1 MPYYIT
7 KTGLDAFDAA
17 RAWGLAVV
25 LNVLTEDEVEIRDV
39 EWAFVVDSAVP
50 LPNNLAI
57 ANNLAWRTLTFEQNW
72 QRVFVTQKGDW
83 LNKRD
88 EALSVIADQLTTLLA
103 KYLFSESGDLKRG
116 LKCILQNPANTV
128 VFGKGESLPGGL
140 DPTGFKGLRHNTRA
154 QYREGQLNVPEDHWA
169 LACLGMVTCGTYRYA
184 REAGQSSW
192 LVLLPI
198 PQEIHFSYFRDVQ
211 TLFRLPGLMYHG
223 VQNAAAHY
231 AVQLAERLRR
241 RAAAQGS
248 LQDRYSAILYF
259 KLFGAGQQMKPAQ
272 GNQLRLE
279 PLMEAIAR
287 DPHGTQPM
295 LEWLDYC
302 FCLGATKGAE
312 DLALAA
318 TELVMR
324 WDLEAYD
331 RLVRVA
337 VRILGREQ
345 VRKKN
350 PRDFDSFLRRTRTE
364 AIQQAMEVM
373 SHAVV

>member
-25 LNVLTEDEVEIRDV
+25 LNVLTEDEVTICDD
-39 EWAFVVDSAVP
+39 EWAFIVEPVASSPSTPVIKND
-50 LPNNLAI
+50 
-57 ANNLAWRTLTFEQNW
+57 LAWRTLTFERGW
-72 QRVFVTQKGDW
+72 QRVFITQKDRW
-83 LNKRD
+83 ISERDSAKR
-88 EALSVIADQLTTLLA
+88 VIENQLTTLLNN
-103 KYLFSESGDLKRG
+103 
-116 LKCILQNPANTV
+116 LQGPANTV
-128 VFGKGESLPGGL
+128 VFGTGKSLPGGL
-140 DPTGFKGLRHNTRA
+140 DPTGFKGLRHTTRV
-154 QYREGQLNVPEDHWA
+154 QYREDQLNVSEDHWA
-169 LACLGMVTCGTYRYA
+169 LACLGMATCGTYRYA
-184 REAGQSSW
+184 KEAGQSNW

-198 PQEIHFSYFRDVQ
+198 SQKTRFSYFRDVQ

-248 LQDRYSAILYF
+248 LQDHYSAILYF
-259 KLFGAGQQMKPAQ
+259 RLFGAGQQMKPAQ

-279 PLMEAIAR
+279 PLMDAIAR

-295 LEWLDYC
+295 LEWMDYC
-302 FCLGATKGAE
+302 FRLGATKGAE

-331 RLVRVA
+331 QLVRIA
-337 VRILGREQ
+337 VRILGQEQ
-345 VRKKN
+345 VRRKN

>member
-1 MPYYIT
+1 
-7 KTGLDAFDAA
+7 LDVFDAA

-25 LNVLTEDEVEIRDV
+25 LNVLTEDEVGIRDA

-50 LPNNLAI
+50 LPDDLAI
-57 ANNLAWRTLTFEQNW
+57 ANNLAWRTLTSEQNW
-72 QRVFVTQKGDW
+72 QRVFITQRGSW
-83 LNKRD
+83 LNKRNK
-88 EALSVIADQLTTLLA
+88 ALSVIADQLTTLLA
-103 KYLFSESGDLKRG
+103 NLR
-116 LKCILQNPANTV
+116 NPANTV
-128 VFGKGESLPGGL
+128 VFGEGESLPGGL

-184 REAGQSSW
+184 REAGQSNW

-198 PQEIHFSYFRDVQ
+198 PQETHFSYFRDVQ

-231 AVQLAERLRR
+231 AVQLAERVRR

-279 PLMEAIAR
+279 PLMDAIAR

-302 FCLGATKGAE
+302 FRLGSTRGAE
-312 DLALAA
+312 DLALAT

-324 WDLEAYD
+324 WDLGAYD

>member
-25 LNVLTEDEVEIRDV
+25 LNMLTEDEVAIRND
-39 EWAFVVDSAVP
+39 EWAFVIEPAAP
-50 LPNNLAI
+50 LPSSPAI
-57 ANNLAWRTLTFEQNW
+57 ASNLAWRTLTFESGW
-72 QRVFVTQKGDW
+72 QGVFITLRGG
-83 LNKRD
+83 LSNRRD
-88 EALSVIADQLTTLLA
+88 RAKSIIEAQLTNLL
-103 KYLFSESGDLKRG
+103 SS
-116 LKCILQNPANTV
+116 LQNPDAV
-128 VFGKGESLPGGL
+128 GFGTGESLPGGL
-140 DPTGFKGLRHNTRA
+140 DPTGFKGLRHTTRA
-154 QYREGQLNVPEDHWA
+154 QYKEGQLNVPEDHWA
-169 LACLGMVTCGTYRYA
+169 LACLGMATCGTYRDA
-184 REAGQSSW
+184 REAGQSNY
-192 LVLLPI
+192 LVLLPL
-198 PQEIHFSYFRDVQ
+198 PQKTRFSYFRDVQ
-211 TLFRLPGLMYHG
+211 DLFHLPRLKYHG

-248 LQDRYSAILYF
+248 LQDRYSAVLYF
-259 KLFGAGQQMKPAQ
+259 RLFGAGQQMKPAQ

-279 PLMEAIAR
+279 PLMDAIAH

-302 FCLGATKGAE
+302 FRLGSTKGAE

-324 WDLEAYD
+324 WDLGAYD

-337 VRILGREQ
+337 VRILGQEQ
-345 VRKKN
+345 VRRKN
-350 PRDFDSFLRRTRTE
+350 PRDFTSFLWRTRTE

>member
-7 KTGLDAFDAA
+7 KTGLDAFDTA

-25 LNVLTEDEVEIRDV
+25 LNVITGNEVKIADGDWGYIIVPASSISGAVSLSGNPAWGAIFGED
-39 EWAFVVDSAVP
+39 
-50 LPNNLAI
+50 
-57 ANNLAWRTLTFEQNW
+57 NW
-72 QRVFVTQKGDW
+72 QKIFVTAKSGW
-83 LNKRD
+83 STKRNNVRNRL
-88 EALSVIADQLTTLLA
+88 ENNINTLLA
-103 KYLFSESGDLKRG
+103 N
-116 LKCILQNPANTV
+116 LQNLNTV
-128 VFGKGESLPGGL
+128 KFGTGESLPGGL
-140 DPTGFKGLRHNTRA
+140 DPTGFKGLRHTTRA
-154 QYREGQLNVPEDHWA
+154 QYKEGQLNVPEDHWA
-169 LACLGMVTCGTYRYA
+169 LACLGMATCGTYRYA
-184 REAGQSSW
+184 KEAGQSNC
-192 LVLLPI
+192 LVLLPV
-198 PQEIHFSYFRDVQ
+198 PQEAQFSYFRNVQ
-211 TLFRLPGLMYHG
+211 DLFRLPGLKYHG

-248 LQDRYSAILYF
+248 LQDRYSAVLYF
-259 KLFGAGQQMKPAQ
+259 RLFGAGQQMKPAQ

-279 PLMEAIAR
+279 TLMDAIAR

-302 FCLGATKGAE
+302 FRLGATKGAE

-331 RLVRVA
+331 RLVRLA

-345 VRKKN
+345 VQRRN
-350 PRDFDSFLRRTRTE
+350 PRDFASFLRRTQTE
-364 AIQQAMEVM
+364 AIQQTMEVM
-373 SHAVV
+373 PHAVV

>member
-1 MPYYIT
+1 
-7 KTGLDAFDAA
+7 LDVFDAA
-17 RAWGLAVV
+17 RTWGLAVV
-25 LNVLTEDEVEIRDV
+25 LNVLTEDEVEIRDI

-57 ANNLAWRTLTFEQNW
+57 ANNAWRTLTSEQNW
-72 QRVFVTQKGDW
+72 QRVFITQKGNW
-83 LNKRD
+83 HNKRD
-88 EALSVIADQLTTLLA
+88 KALSVIADQLTTLLA
-103 KYLFSESGDLKRG
+103 N
-116 LKCILQNPANTV
+116 LQNPANTV

-184 REAGQSSW
+184 REAGQSNW

-198 PQEIHFSYFRDVQ
+198 PQETHFSYFRDVQ

-231 AVQLAERLRR
+231 AVQLAERVRR

-279 PLMEAIAR
+279 PLMDAIAR

-302 FCLGATKGAE
+302 FRLGSTKGAE
-312 DLALAA
+312 DLALAT

-324 WDLEAYD
+324 WDLGAYD

>member
-7 KTGLDAFDAA
+7 KTGLDVFDAA

-25 LNVLTEDEVEIRDV
+25 LNVLTEDEVGIRDA

-50 LPNNLAI
+50 LPDDLAI
-57 ANNLAWRTLTFEQNW
+57 ANNLAWRTLTFEENW
-72 QRVFVTQKGDW
+72 QRVFITQKGNW
-83 LNKRD
+83 NNRRD
-88 EALSVIADQLTTLLA
+88 KALSVIADQLTTLLA
-103 KYLFSESGDLKRG
+103 N
-116 LKCILQNPANTV
+116 LQNPANTV
-128 VFGKGESLPGGL
+128 VFGEGESLPGGL

-184 REAGQSSW
+184 REAGQSNW

-198 PQEIHFSYFRDVQ
+198 PQETHFSYFRDVQ

-231 AVQLAERLRR
+231 AVQLAERVRR

-279 PLMEAIAR
+279 PLMDAIAR

-302 FCLGATKGAE
+302 FRLGSTKGAE
-312 DLALAA
+312 DLALAT

-324 WDLEAYD
+324 WDLGAYD

>member
-25 LNVLTEDEVEIRDV
+25 LNVFTEDEVTICDD
-39 EWAFVVDSAVP
+39 EWAFVVEPVASSPSTSVIKND
-50 LPNNLAI
+50 
-57 ANNLAWRTLTFEQNW
+57 LAWRTLRFEQGW
-72 QRVFVTQKGDW
+72 QRVFITQRGGW
-83 LNKRD
+83 VSKRD
-88 EALSVIADQLTTLLA
+88 GAKSVIENQLTTLLNN
-103 KYLFSESGDLKRG
+103 
-116 LKCILQNPANTV
+116 LQDPANRV
-128 VFGKGESLPGGL
+128 VFRRGESLPGGL
-140 DPTGFKGLRHNTRA
+140 DPTGFKGLRHTTRA
-154 QYREGQLNVPEDHWA
+154 QYREEQLNVPEDHWA
-169 LACLGMVTCGTYRYA
+169 LACLGMATCGTYRYA
-184 REAGQSSW
+184 KEVGQSNW

-198 PQEIHFSYFRDVQ
+198 PQETHFSYFRDVQ

-231 AVQLAERLRR
+231 AVQLGEHLRR

-248 LQDRYSAILYF
+248 LQDRYSAVFYF
-259 KLFGAGQQMKPAQ
+259 RIMKPDKPTANWKPAQ

-279 PLMEAIAR
+279 PLMDAIAR
-287 DPHGTQPM
+287 DPHGTQSM

-302 FCLGATKGAE
+302 FRLGATKGAE

-337 VRILGREQ
+337 VRILGQEQ

-350 PRDFDSFLRRTRTE
+350 PRDFDSFLRGTRTE

>member
-7 KTGLDAFDAA
+7 KTGLDVFDAA

-25 LNVLTEDEVEIRDV
+25 LNVLTEDEAEIRDA

-50 LPNNLAI
+50 LPDNLAI
-57 ANNLAWRTLTFEQNW
+57 ANNLAWRILTFEQNW
-72 QRVFVTQKGDW
+72 QRVFVTRKGNW

-88 EALSVIADQLTTLLA
+88 KALSVIADQLTTLLA
-103 KYLFSESGDLKRG
+103 N
-116 LKCILQNPANTV
+116 LQNPANTV
-128 VFGKGESLPGGL
+128 VFGEGESLPGGL
-140 DPTGFKGLRHNTRA
+140 DPTGFKGLRHITRA
-154 QYREGQLNVPEDHWA
+154 QYKEEQLKVPEDHWA
-169 LACLGMVTCGTYRYA
+169 LACLGMATCGTYA
-184 REAGQSSW
+184 KEAGQFNW
-192 LVLLPI
+192 LVLLPV
-198 PQEIHFSYFRDVQ
+198 PQNTRFSYFRDVQ
-211 TLFRLPGLMYHG
+211 ELFRLLELKPKLKYYG

-231 AVQLAERLRR
+231 AIQLAERLRC

-279 PLMEAIAR
+279 PLMDAIAR
-287 DPHGTQPM
+287 DPHGTHSM
-295 LEWLDYC
+295 LDWLDYC
-302 FCLGATKGAE
+302 FRLGATEGAE
-312 DLALAA
+312 NLALAA

-324 WDLEAYD
+324 WDLEAYE

-345 VRKKN
+345 VRRKN
-350 PRDFDSFLRRTRTE
+350 PEDFGSFLRKTRTE

>member
-7 KTGLDAFDAA
+7 KTGLDVFDAA
-17 RAWGLAVV
+17 RTWGLAVV
-25 LNVLTEDEVEIRDV
+25 LNVLTEDEVEIRDI

-50 LPNNLAI
+50 LPNNLDI
-57 ANNLAWRTLTFEQNW
+57 ANNAWRTLTSEQNW
-72 QRVFVTQKGDW
+72 QRVFITQKGNW

-88 EALSVIADQLTTLLA
+88 KALSVIADQLTTLLA
-103 KYLFSESGDLKRG
+103 N
-116 LKCILQNPANTV
+116 LQNPANTV

-154 QYREGQLNVPEDHWA
+154 QYREEQLNVPEDHWA

-184 REAGQSSW
+184 REAGQSNW

-198 PQEIHFSYFRDVQ
+198 PQETHFSYFRDVQ

-231 AVQLAERLRR
+231 AVQLAERVRR

-248 LQDRYSAILYF
+248 LQDRYSAVFYF
-259 KLFGAGQQMKPAQ
+259 RLMKPDKPTANWKPAQ

-279 PLMEAIAR
+279 PLMEAIAC
-287 DPHGTQPM
+287 DPHGTKPM
-295 LEWLDYC
+295 LKWLDYC
-302 FCLGATKGAE
+302 FCLGATEGAE

-350 PRDFDSFLRRTRTE
+350 PRNFDSFLRITRTE

>member
-57 ANNLAWRTLTFEQNW
+57 ANNLAWRTLTSEQNW
-72 QRVFVTQKGDW
+72 QRVFITQKGNW

-88 EALSVIADQLTTLLA
+88 KALSVIADQLTTLLA
-103 KYLFSESGDLKRG
+103 N
-116 LKCILQNPANTV
+116 LQNPANTV
-128 VFGKGESLPGGL
+128 VFEKGESLPGGL
-140 DPTGFKGLRHNTRA
+140 DPAGFKGLRHTIRA
-154 QYREGQLNVPEDHWA
+154 QYREEQLEVFEYHKYHWA

-184 REAGQSSW
+184 REVGQSNW

-198 PQEIHFSYFRDVQ
+198 PQETHFSYFRDVQ

-248 LQDRYSAILYF
+248 LQDRYSAVFYF
-259 KLFGAGQQMKPAQ
+259 RLMKPDKPTANWKPAQ

-302 FCLGATKGAE
+302 FRLGSTKGAE

-331 RLVRVA
+331 RLVRIA

-345 VRKKN
+345 VRRKN
-350 PRDFDSFLRRTRTE
+350 PRDFNSFLRRTRTE

-373 SHAVV
+373 IHAVV

>member
-1 MPYYIT
+1 
-7 KTGLDAFDAA
+7 
-17 RAWGLAVV
+17 
-25 LNVLTEDEVEIRDV
+25 
-39 EWAFVVDSAVP
+39 
-50 LPNNLAI
+50 
-57 ANNLAWRTLTFEQNW
+57 
-72 QRVFVTQKGDW
+72 
-83 LNKRD
+83 
-88 EALSVIADQLTTLLA
+88 
-103 KYLFSESGDLKRG
+103 
-116 LKCILQNPANTV
+116 
-128 VFGKGESLPGGL
+128 
-140 DPTGFKGLRHNTRA
+140 
-154 QYREGQLNVPEDHWA
+154 
-169 LACLGMVTCGTYRYA
+169 
-184 REAGQSSW
+184 
-192 LVLLPI
+192 
-198 PQEIHFSYFRDVQ
+198 
-211 TLFRLPGLMYHG
+211 MYHG

-231 AVQLAERLRR
+231 AVQLAERVRR

-279 PLMEAIAR
+279 PLMDAIAR

-302 FCLGATKGAE
+302 FRLGSTRGAE
-312 DLALAA
+312 DLALAT

-324 WDLEAYD
+324 WDLGAYD

>member
-17 RAWGLAVV
+17 RAWGLAVL
-25 LNVLTEDEVEIRDV
+25 LNVLNEDEVTLRNEDWSFILDLLT
-39 EWAFVVDSAVP
+39 P
-50 LPNNLAI
+50 TPNNPSI
-57 ANNLAWRTLTFEQNW
+57 INSLAWRTLIFESGW
-72 QRVFVTQKGDW
+72 QRVFMTLRRGW
-83 LNKRD
+83 SGKRD
-88 EALSVIADQLTTLLA
+88 KAKAKDVIEQQIGSLLT
-103 KYLFSESGDLKRG
+103 DLQK
-116 LKCILQNPANTV
+116 PANTV
-128 VFGKGESLPGGL
+128 ALGTGESLPGGL
-140 DPTGFKGLRHNTRA
+140 DPTGFKGLRHESKA
-154 QYREGQLNVPEDHWA
+154 GGYHKSSPEDQLKVPEDHWA
-169 LACLGMVTCGTYRYA
+169 LACLGMSTCGTYRYA
-184 REAGQSSW
+184 KEAGQTNW

-198 PQEIHFSYFRDVQ
+198 PQQVHFSYFRDVQ
-211 TLFRLPGLMYHG
+211 ELFRLPGLRYHG

-248 LQDRYSAILYF
+248 LQDRYAAVLYF
-259 KLFGAGQQMKPAQ
+259 RLFGAGPQTKPAQ

-302 FCLGATKGAE
+302 LRLGSTKGAE

-324 WDLEAYD
+324 WDLDAYD

-337 VRILGREQ
+337 IRILGRKQ
-345 VRKKN
+345 VQDKN
-350 PRDFDSFLRRTRTE
+350 RRDFVAFLRHTGSESIRQT
-364 AIQQAMEVM
+364 MEVI